1 MDHLSNIINH
11 VTLSAEVFYTGNMCG
26 IQTIGGSNSGHL
38 HILESG
44 KLTIITNEGHKV
56 CLDTPSVIF
65 IPSGTEHR
73 VISSESDEANLI
85 CALVKFDSTNG
96 QSLIQSLPQFIYYE
110 ISETQPVGRAAK
122 WLFEEAFDEQ
132 VGRQAMINKLADVFL
147 LQVLRDVVNNG
158 VLLQGVLSA
167 MTHPRLSKVI
177 EAIHSEPEK
186 PWTVETLADI
196 AALSRSKFAALFKET
211 VGQPPNNYI
220 TELRVAMAQNLLKK
234 GKSINIIANEVGY
247 EHGSALARVF
257 RKTLGV
263 SPTEWANKS
272 NTTT

>member
-65 IPSGTEHR
+65 IPNGTEHR